1 MNQLIGFWKSFF
13 FIFLLGNILMG
24 VFEIFTYVNIYPYIK
39 NSINLS
45 SMEKRFLILF
55 PFLKYFIVLSYAI
68 YSFYLMYQYI
78 DIIQHKLFLK
88 FFLLFY
94 YIFFVFIL
102 TYVQYCTPLSYLTS
116 CFYTGIRYGKFVD
129 IKTFMWKHYR
139 NQPYEDIN

>member
-24 VFEIFTYVNIYPYIK
+24 VFEIFTYVNIYPYIE

-78 DIIQHKLFLK
+78 DIILLHLFRFYFNICTILHTSILPNKLFL
-88 FFLLFY
+88 
-94 YIFFVFIL
+94 
-102 TYVQYCTPLSYLTS
+102 
-116 CFYTGIRYGKFVD
+116 
-129 IKTFMWKHYR
+129 YR
-139 NQPYEDIN
+139 NKVWKICRYKNFYVEAL